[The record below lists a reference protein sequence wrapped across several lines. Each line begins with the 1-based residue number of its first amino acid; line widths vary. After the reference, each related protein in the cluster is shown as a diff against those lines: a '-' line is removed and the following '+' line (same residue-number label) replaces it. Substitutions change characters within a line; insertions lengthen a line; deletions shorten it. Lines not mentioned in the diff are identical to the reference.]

1 MRQLRCAVGASA
13 IPSTHASAPGRDPPV
28 GDSWTLEIKLDGF
41 RAIVST
47 RMDCAYAVA
56 RLGDVFEDGNVLFD
70 AVVAHGVEGIVAKRL
85 TGVYRP
91 GYRGW
96 VKIKNP
102 TYWRRES
109 EVELMQRRRE
119 RVATT
124 RQ

>member
-1 MRQLRCAVGASA
+1 MRRDAACVNYGVQLALRPLPLRRPMLLRPGA
-13 IPSTHASAPGRDPPV
+13 IPPV

-91 GYRGW
+91 G
-96 VKIKNP
+96 
-102 TYWRRES
+102 
-109 EVELMQRRRE
+109 
-119 RVATT
+119 
-124 RQ
+124 